1 MLTESNQDSGR
12 KKKKSVP
19 VFKKQRLKF
28 AKLISNKQK
37 KARQYLFTYV
47 NKIVFDPNP
56 LH

>member
-28 AKLISNKQK
+28 AKLISNKRK